1 MGRCTLDTPVIPS
14 RAGSMNTIVTSD
26 PIYQRSHGG
35 TQQQCRS
42 LSCLT
47 TTFWSRNIGT
57 GTSSK
62 GKWQRLSSTLTTWRG
77 RMENP
82 WAGCG
87 SLLLTPWRKTPS
99 GTMHSHLGAL
109 KKKRLPS
116 HFPLPICKVHE
127 NDHLF
132 SQLHFLPATVLWPCK
147 GHFPM
152 HWSHWPGLGCF
163 LLLSC
168 GPCLYNSTDF
178 SPNTLWT
185 WRQRQHIPQKCW
197 YAFKILLVTFKQ
209 IIIWTITAIKTP
221 KTYMDKI
228 IKFWVIWCIL
238 KNLKSVVTDHIK
250 ISFRYLI

>member
-87 SLLLTPWRKTPS
+87 SLLLTPWRKGEGS
-99 GTMHSHLGAL
+99 LKGGGGTVTSFWDNALPLGCL
-109 KKKRLPS
+109 KKKGYLLTS
-116 HFPLPICKVHE
+116 HFLYARSMRMTI
-127 NDHLF
+127 F
-132 SQLHFLPATVLWPCK
+132 SHSCISFQQQY
-147 GHFPM
+147 
-152 HWSHWPGLGCF
+152 
-163 LLLSC
+163 C
-168 GPCLYNSTDF
+168 GPAKAIFLCTDPTGLDWVV
-178 SPNTLWT
+178 SSSSLVDLAYITQL
-185 WRQRQHIPQKCW
+185 
-197 YAFKILLVTFKQ
+197 ILAQTHFE
-209 IIIWTITAIKTP
+209 P
-221 KTYMDKI
+221 EDKGSI
-228 IKFWVIWCIL
+228 FLRNAGMHL
-238 KNLKSVVTDHIK
+238 KY
-250 ISFRYLI
+250 YLSHSSRS

>member
-109 KKKRLPS
+109 KKKATFSLPTS
-116 HFPLPICKVHE
+116 YMQGPWEWPSFLTVAFPSSNSIVALQRPFSYALIPLAWTGLFPPPLLWTLPI
-127 NDHLF
+127 
-132 SQLHFLPATVLWPCK
+132 
-147 GHFPM
+147 
-152 HWSHWPGLGCF
+152 
-163 LLLSC
+163 
-168 GPCLYNSTDF
+168 
-178 SPNTLWT
+178 
-185 WRQRQHIPQKCW
+185 
-197 YAFKILLVTFKQ
+197 
-209 IIIWTITAIKTP
+209 
-221 KTYMDKI
+221 
-228 IKFWVIWCIL
+228 
-238 KNLKSVVTDHIK
+238 
-250 ISFRYLI
+250 